1 MFLALFGLLWHVFA
15 ITAYFLLVPY
25 GRRWE
30 GFYIGLLLGPLGLMI
45 VLFMRERIRNEMQS
59 EALRKEVA
67 ALREQIVERLP
78 NGKPMGS
85 QGF

>member
-15 ITAYFLLVPY
+15 IASYFILVPY

-30 GFYIGLLLGPLGLMI
+30 GFYIGLLLGPLGLTI
-45 VLFMRERIRNEMQS
+45 VLFMRERLRAEAQA
-59 EALRKEVA
+59 EALRKEVE